1 MRKLILDL
9 ICTFYTDGVAIRL
22 DQAPRWVSWVF
33 DSLIKDELI
42 YNYDGDIPD
51 PSDDIEN

>member
-9 ICTFYTDGVAIRL
+9 ICKVYTDGYAVRL

-33 DSLIKDELI
+33 DSLIGDLI
-42 YNYDGDIPD
+42 YDGDIPD
-51 PSDDIEN
+51 PSDDDIEN